1 MENLYQEILKAKE
14 RLSSVIEKT
23 PLLLSNPLSTQS
35 QKVYLKL
42 ENLQKTDSF
51 KIRGSYNKIASLP
64 ESIREKG
71 IICSSACNHAQG
83 VSLSAK
89 LFNIPS
95 IICMPLTALQT
106 KIDNTKNFG
115 ATVILHGKVYDES
128 ADKGKELQ
136 KEKGY
141 TYIHPFDDDLI
152 IVGQGTIGLEIINDN
167 SNIDTIVVP
176 IRGGGLISGIAI
188 AAKSINKDIEVIG
201 VQSEGSPSMVESI
214 KKGEKLTV
222 NANTVADVF
231 KLNNLDKKLLNI
243 LKNMLMNVLL

>member
-42 ENLQKTDSF
+42 ENIQRTGSF

-71 IICSSACNHAQG
+71 IICSSAGNHAQG

-115 ATVILHGKVYDES
+115 ATVILHGKVYDDA
-128 ADKGKELQ
+128 ADKAKELE

-141 TYIHPFDDDLI
+141 TYIHPFDDNLI
-152 IVGQGTIGLEIINDN
+152 IVGQGTIGLEIIKDN

-176 IRGGGLISGIAI
+176 IGGGGLISCIAI

-201 VQSEGSPSMVESI
+201 VQSEGSSSMVESI
-214 KKGEKLTV
+214 KKGEILTV
-222 NANTVADVF
+222 NANTDADVF
-231 KLNNLDKKLLNI
+231 KLNNLE
-243 LKNMLMNVLL
+243 